1 MNSHSHNKPLVGI
14 SRCLLGDQ
22 VRYDGDSKP
31 LSDET
36 LAALNRACELVAVCP
51 EVEAGLGIPR
61 PPVRLTTSSEAPDLD
76 RPRVTGR
83 EDTALD
89 VTDLLYAYSE
99 NKVKQ
104 LEKLSGFIFKSRS
117 PSCGLHSTPVFI
129 NNEQISSDGTG
140 VFAAT
145 LCKQYPCL
153 VTVDEIGLA
162 DQDALEHFIHD
173 VSQAKKNRKD

>member
-14 SRCLLGDQ
+14 SQCLLGDR

-31 LSDET
+31 LSEET
-36 LAALNRACELVAVCP
+36 LAILNSAFELMPVCP

-61 PPVRLTTSSEAPDLD
+61 PPVRLTGSIDK
-76 RPRVTGR
+76 PRVTGR
-83 EDTALD
+83 DDKGLD
-89 VTDLLYAYSE
+89 VTDRLYNYSQ

-104 LEKLSGFIFKSRS
+104 LEKLSGYIFKSRS

-145 LCKQYPCL
+145 LCNHYPHL
-153 VTVDEIGLA
+153 ITVDEIGLA
-162 DQDALEHFIHD
+162 DTAARDRFIRD
-173 VSQAKKNRKD
+173 VLSRYASAS